1 MSSVTQRIKEINQP
15 RGGYINPRSLHYVDL
30 DDGIKLNETENTHA
44 SIVGLAVDYLS
55 RFVLGAPAEDA
66 FSISLLGA
74 RIIGDE
80 HRAFKLLKKIRCLNR
95 RSIIAACKLVG
106 YDVCYRA
113 SPFQYRP
120 VQAIKPDKF
129 TIKNIQTMVE
139 RCIFFFEECGPI
151 IKDGFTFEG
160 GYTSLVHAGDG
171 DFLTKWALWDLKVSK
186 KPPTKNHTLQLLMYY
201 LLGIHSVHKE
211 FYDVCRLGIFN
222 PRLNVIY
229 YIDIQEIPALTIYQ
243 VSTEVLGYTV

>member
-30 DDGIKLNETENTHA
+30 DDGIKLIETENIQA

-80 HRAFKLLKKIRCLNR
+80 HRAFKLLKKISCLNR

-129 TIKNIQTMVE
+129 TIK
-139 RCIFFFEECGPI
+139 
-151 IKDGFTFEG
+151 TFKPWLKG
-160 GYTSLVHAGDG
+160 ASS
-171 DFLTKWALWDLKVSK
+171 FLKSAA
-186 KPPTKNHTLQLLMYY
+186 QLLKTVSPLRVDTLPLSMQ
-201 LLGIHSVHKE
+201 GTE
-211 FYDVCRLGIFN
+211 IF
-222 PRLNVIY
+222 
-229 YIDIQEIPALTIYQ
+229 
-243 VSTEVLGYTV
+243 